1 MSTTA
6 FCPGHITGFFSLSED
21 HGNLEKIGSKGAGFS
36 VDRGVTAKVD
46 IEGSGWTIIVD
57 GNETSFL
64 TVEKA
69 VSNFAAGGTIELK
82 TDLPFSQGFGMSGA
96 CSLSSTVAVC
106 HALDIPREKAVKAAH
121 IAEVFCRTGLGDVI
135 AQSKGGFE
143 RRIKPGVPP
152 YGEIESE
159 EIDRE
164 VVLAVVGLPLITPH
178 VLSDPILS
186 EWIKKIGNEC
196 IEEFS
201 PKPSFENFLKIS
213 HKFAFETKF
222 AKKSLKDA
230 LWETREFGEGSM
242 SMIGNSVFM
251 VGDTEKLKSTLE
263 DMVGPDRVFVVNI
276 DNKGTRILE

>member
-1 MSTTA
+1 MRTKA

-36 VDRGVTAKVD
+36 VDRGVTAEVD
-46 IEGSGWTIIVD
+46 IEGNGWNIIVD

-69 VSNFAAGGTIELK
+69 VSNFAPGGTVHLK

-96 CSLSSTVAVC
+96 CALSSAVAVC
-106 HALDIPREKAVKAAH
+106 HALDIPIEKGVKAAH
-121 IAEVFCRTGLGDVI
+121 IAEVFCRTGLGDVV

-152 YGEIESE
+152 YGEIKSE
-159 EIDRE
+159 EIDTE

-186 EWIKKIGNEC
+186 EWIKKIGDEC

-201 PKPSFENFLKIS
+201 PEPSFDNFLKIS

-222 AKKSLKDA
+222 VKPSLKDA
-230 LWETREFGEGSM
+230 LWETRELGKGSM
-242 SMIGNSVFM
+242 SMIGNSVFT

-263 DMVGPDRVFVVNI
+263 EIVGQERVFVVNI
-276 DNKGTRILE
+276 DNQGARVLD